1 MNYSLK
7 DVKNKLIDIQK
18 EKKESILFG
27 YLQQLFNKK
36 GYSDVQIT
44 HGPNEYGK
52 DLVFNEY
59 NSKLN
64 STEYYAVVV
73 KNKNSGMSDFE
84 RGGEIMR
91 QIDLSFQYPYS
102 DNKGNKHQIGKVIV
116 VINGNVSNQAINVIQ
131 QTIDPSKFA
140 NIYIWN
146 YQNLSEELYGN
157 IPNIFLAENLP
168 DIDTFLEYQSKKFLE
183 FSSANDIYHG
193 LTINDINDIYV
204 NVRTNYKV
212 YEQKKNTYTNYEG
225 NSTSH
230 LKDEIDES
238 MTIVHSNFSFVVSGI
253 ATSGKTLMLKRVG
266 YNSVNHYQQKRIAP
280 FYIQLGKIKTCENFD
295 FGDEIE
301 SVYKRIT
308 GIEFDYHKYSKICLL
323 LDGIDEIPSEETRGI
338 LLTRISEFYD
348 RFSNSYKG
356 TILQIVLSTRDL
368 NFVEKGNY
376 LKKYEKMELLPF
388 DIGQA
393 FKLVKKL
400 IPEDKVKAEKF
411 VQAVKNTQLTNSLTR
426 TPMAL
431 SLMAILYKED
441 EIELDELP
449 ANITELY
456 NKFTDYYLNKWD
468 TSKGISLQ
476 YKFEESKQI
485 LGFIANEIHENNE
498 TVISLVEL
506 EEFLVKLKENFD
518 FEDLEDIEGFLKALK
533 ERTGVINYDDEQATF
548 SFSHLA
554 FQEYFVSISYDD
566 SNEEDLITKFYDDW
580 WSNTIVFYCG
590 KQPKR
595 DVFLKKVIDNVTPS
609 DINQSLTHITLL
621 SRSLQAGYLMSNN
634 SKRQFVINIIY
645 EFNKVYNEIIRSE
658 KEQQYG
664 ITYLLSTVDVI
675 LKFRDFIYT
684 QLKSR
689 HLNQKQVVDVI
700 EDILVNH
707 QDNFTDVPLYCI
719 AYYGSYF
726 TKDTK
731 YLEAFIANPNHNTRW
746 DRIVYIDIEKLNKG
760 KVHDE
765 KIFKKIKKNQMK
777 NKAYIQLQLKQSA
790 FRHLGKL
797 F

>member
-1 MNYSLK
+1 MNYNLR
-7 DVKNKLIDIQK
+7 DVKTKLMDIQK
-18 EKKESILFG
+18 SRKESILFG
-27 YLQQLFNKK
+27 YLQQLFIKK

-52 DLVFNEY
+52 DLVFNEF

-64 STEYYAVVV
+64 TTDYYAVVV
-73 KNKNSGMSDFE
+73 KNKDSGMTDFE

-102 DNKGNKHQIGKVIV
+102 DNKGIKYQISKVIV
-116 VINGNVSNQAINVIQ
+116 IINGSVSNQAINVIQ

-146 YQNLSEELYGN
+146 YQKLSEELYGN
-157 IPNIFLAENLP
+157 IVNIFLAENLP
-168 DIDTFLEYQSKKFLE
+168 DIDTFLEYQSKQFLE
-183 FSSANDIYHG
+183 FNSTNDIYHG
-193 LTINDINDIYV
+193 LSINDINDIYV
-204 NVRTNYKV
+204 NVRTNYRV
-212 YEQKKNTYTNYEG
+212 YEQKKSTYTNYEG
-225 NSTSH
+225 NSTAH

-238 MTIVHSNFSFVVSGI
+238 LTIVHSNFSFVISGI

-280 FYIQLGKIKTCENFD
+280 FYIQLGKIKTCEDFD
-295 FGDEIE
+295 FGNEIE
-301 SVYKRIT
+301 SIYKKIT
-308 GIEFDYHKYSKICLL
+308 GIEFDYQKYSKICLL
-323 LDGIDEIPSEETRGI
+323 LDGIDEISSEEARRI

-348 RFSNSYKG
+348 SFSNNHKG

-368 NFVEKGNY
+368 SFIEKGTF

-485 LGFIANEIHENNE
+485 LGFIANEIHENND
-498 TVISLVEL
+498 TIITLSEL
-506 EEFLVKLKENFD
+506 KDFLAKLKDNFD
-518 FEDLEDIEGFLKALK
+518 FEDLEDIDGFLKALK
-533 ERTGVINYDDEQATF
+533 ERTGIINYDNEQATF

-566 SNEEDLITKFYDDW
+566 SSEEDLITKFYDEW

-595 DVFLKKVIDNVTPS
+595 DVFLKKVMDKITPS
-609 DINQSLTHITLL
+609 DIYQSFTHITLL
-621 SRSLQAGYLMSNN
+621 SRALQAGYLMNNN
-634 SKRQFVINIIY
+634 SKRQFVTNIIY
-645 EFNKVYNEIIRSE
+645 EFNKVYNEIISTE
-658 KEQQYG
+658 KKQQYG

-675 LKFRDFIYT
+675 LRFRDFIFT
-684 QLKSR
+684 QLRSR

-700 EDILVNH
+700 DDILSNH
-707 QDNFTDVPLYCI
+707 QDSFSDVPLYCI
-719 AYYGSYF
+719 AYYASVF

-731 YLEAFIANPNHNTRW
+731 YLEAFIANPKHNTRW
-746 DRIVYIDIEKLNKG
+746 DRIVYIDIEKLNNG

-765 KIFKKIKKNQMK
+765 KTYKKIKRNQIK
-777 NKAYIQLQLKQSA
+777 NKLYIQLQLKQSA
-790 FRHLGKL
+790 YRHLGKL
-797 F
+797 L